1 MLVYLIFEFATPG
14 PLKRGDLSRG
24 SLTPKALSQATSQK
38 HRYLSPGGD
47 GNPPGFRHS
56 GSIGK
61 GATRKAKTRQV
72 NEALR

>member
-1 MLVYLIFEFATPG
+1 MLVYPIFESTTQG
-14 PLKRGDLSRG
+14 PSDLNRG

-56 GSIGK
+56 GGIGK
-61 GATRKAKTRQV
+61 GATREAKTRQV